1 MCLLEH
7 PAIPKRLGSQSREGK
22 KDYKSNLLAHVA
34 ALDRTADS
42 TGLDEDGWALR
53 YFLEDQLVGLDRVE
67 EEY

>member
-1 MCLLEH
+1 LKGWGANHGKE
-7 PAIPKRLGSQSREGK
+7 KR
-22 KDYKSNLLAHVA
+22 DYKSNLLAQVA

-42 TGLDEDGWALR
+42 TGLDEEGWALL